1 MVFIRLPEHLP
12 GRDNKTLNLSVKTL
26 VISLGLSYI
35 FASFNKYD
43 LTYIISNKGFF
54 MARTCDLT
62 GKRRLVAN
70 KVSHANNKTKTKK
83 QVNLHTKKVFDPET
97 NSVIRLRLSAHAI
110 RTLDKVGSI
119 SKYVKKN
126 AHLFE

>member
-1 MVFIRLPEHLP
+1 
-12 GRDNKTLNLSVKTL
+12 
-26 VISLGLSYI
+26 
-35 FASFNKYD
+35 
-43 LTYIISNKGFF
+43 

-83 QVNLHTKKVFDPET
+83 QVNLQTKKVYDPET
-97 NSVIRLRLSAHAI
+97 NSVVRLKLSTSAI

-119 SKYVKKN
+119 SKYVRKN

>member
-1 MVFIRLPEHLP
+1 
-12 GRDNKTLNLSVKTL
+12 
-26 VISLGLSYI
+26 
-35 FASFNKYD
+35 
-43 LTYIISNKGFF
+43 

-83 QVNLHTKKVFDPET
+83 QVNLQTKKVFDPET
-97 NSVIRLRLSAHAI
+97 NSVVKLRLSTSAI

-119 SKYVKKN
+119 SKYVRKN

>member
-1 MVFIRLPEHLP
+1 
-12 GRDNKTLNLSVKTL
+12 
-26 VISLGLSYI
+26 
-35 FASFNKYD
+35 
-43 LTYIISNKGFF
+43 

-83 QVNLHTKKVFDPET
+83 QVNLHSKKVFDPET
-97 NSVIRLRLSAHAI
+97 NSVVRLKLSASAI

-119 SKYVKKN
+119 TKYVKKN

>member
-1 MVFIRLPEHLP
+1 
-12 GRDNKTLNLSVKTL
+12 
-26 VISLGLSYI
+26 
-35 FASFNKYD
+35 
-43 LTYIISNKGFF
+43 

-70 KVSHANNKTKTKK
+70 KVSHANNKKKTKK

-97 NSVIRLRLSAHAI
+97 NSVVRLRLSASAI

-119 SKYVKKN
+119 TKYVKKN
-126 AHLFE
+126 AHMFE

>member
-1 MVFIRLPEHLP
+1 
-12 GRDNKTLNLSVKTL
+12 
-26 VISLGLSYI
+26 
-35 FASFNKYD
+35 
-43 LTYIISNKGFF
+43 

-62 GKRRLVAN
+62 GKKGLVGN

-83 QVNLHTKKVFDPET
+83 LVNLHSKKVFDPAT
-97 NSVIRLRLSAHAI
+97 NSVIKLKLSAHAI
-110 RTLDKVGSI
+110 RVLDKVGSI